1 LTNRITTEERNNGI
15 QHIKK
20 ILHELKD
27 VLKLAENIYKDAVK
41 KGNTRIQKE
50 IEKQIVKIKSEEASV
65 NNIII
70 GLEHVN

>member
-1 LTNRITTEERNNGI
+1 MTNKITTEEKNNGI
-15 QHIKK
+15 QRIKQ

-50 IEKQIVKIKSEEASV
+50 IEKQIVKIKREEASV

-70 GLEHVN
+70 GLENVN